1 MQKVFARN
9 LRKSCTELLDEHLFL
24 LYNIDTEGVNNMAVT
39 IKDVAAL
46 AGVSPS
52 TVSRVCNDNPSIS
65 KETRERVR
73 KAMAQLGYELN
84 PAPAPMQ
91 ESRAIR
97 MVGIILPASQRE
109 TYDNSFYLEA
119 IRGVSKYCN
128 MHGAAS
134 MIITGR
140 DDREVLS
147 ALENVRSGGQA
158 DGFILLYSKR
168 NDPVVEYLVEHG
180 LLYVLIGKP
189 SQNETPTICIDND
202 NLLAG
207 REAADYL
214 YDLGHRRM
222 AYLSSGD
229 TYLFS
234 ADRKSGFQ
242 LSMLQHGLAIREED
256 CVELEGLREDSAD
269 KLRALLEREDR
280 PTAVVVSDD
289 LLAVALERVCV
300 QMGLSIPDD
309 LSIISFN
316 NSLLAQLTTPQLT
329 SVDVNS
335 LQLGYEAASQ
345 IANHADNPNLMAS
358 KIIVPHRIVVRGSCK
373 AI

>member
-1 MQKVFARN
+1 
-9 LRKSCTELLDEHLFL
+9 
-24 LYNIDTEGVNNMAVT
+24 VNKMAVT
-39 IKDVAAL
+39 IKDVASL

-73 KAMAQLGYELN
+73 KAMAQLGYELS
-84 PAPAPMQ
+84 PAPTAAQ
-91 ESRAIR
+91 ESRSIR

-119 IRGVSKYCN
+119 IRGISKYCN

-147 ALENVRSGGQA
+147 ALENVRASGQA
-158 DGFILLYSKR
+158 DGFILLYSKK

-256 CVELEGLREDSAD
+256 CVELEGLREGSAD

>member
-1 MQKVFARN
+1 
-9 LRKSCTELLDEHLFL
+9 
-24 LYNIDTEGVNNMAVT
+24 MAVT

-73 KAMAQLGYELN
+73 KAMAQLGYELS
-84 PAPAPMQ
+84 APSSGVQAAH
-91 ESRAIR
+91 AIR
-97 MVGIILPASQRE
+97 MVGIILPASPRE

-119 IRGVSKYCN
+119 IRGVSKFCN
-128 MHGAAS
+128 MRQAVS
-134 MIITGR
+134 MVITGK
-140 DDREVLS
+140 DDQEVL
-147 ALENVRSGGQA
+147 AAIENVRGSGQA
-158 DGFILLYSKR
+158 DGFIVMYSKKD
-168 NDPVVEYLVEHG
+168 DPVVEYLEEQG
-180 LLYVLIGKP
+180 ILYVLIGKP
-189 SQNETPTICIDND
+189 NQSASPTICIDND

-207 REAADYL
+207 REATDYL
-214 YDLGHRRM
+214 YDLGHRRI
-222 AYLSSGD
+222 AYLSSGE

-234 ADRKSGFQ
+234 SDRKSGYQ
-242 LSMLQHGLAIREED
+242 LSMLQHGLPVREED
-256 CVELEGLREDSAD
+256 CMELDGLRDDSAD
-269 KLRALLEREDR
+269 RLRALLEREDR

-300 QMGLSIPDD
+300 QMGLSIPQD

-345 IANHADNPNLMAS
+345 IVNHAENPNLMAS
-358 KIIVPHRIVVRGSCK
+358 KIVVPHRIVERDSCRK
-373 AI
+373 IEA

>member
-1 MQKVFARN
+1 
-9 LRKSCTELLDEHLFL
+9 L
-24 LYNIDTEGVNNMAVT
+24 LYQIKMAVT
-39 IKDVAAL
+39 IKDVASL

-52 TVSRVCNDNPSIS
+52 TVSRVCNDNHSIS

-73 KAMAQLGYELN
+73 KAMAQLGYELS
-84 PAPAPMQ
+84 PAPAPVQ

-140 DDREVLS
+140 DDQEVLL
-147 ALENVRSGGQA
+147 ALENVRAGGQA

-168 NDPVVEYLVEHG
+168 NDPVVEYLVDHG

-214 YDLGHRRM
+214 CDLGHRRI

-242 LSMLQHGLAIREED
+242 LSMIQHGLTIREED
-256 CVELEGLREDSAD
+256 CVELEGLREGSAD
-269 KLRALLEREDR
+269 KLRALLERENR

-289 LLAVALERVCV
+289 LLAVALERVCL

-373 AI
+373 AV